1 MCQVGVRVE
10 PCQVVRAVSLT
21 TAPIPRLARRGC
33 CPCKWPSCSRQ
44 GRTTSLYNSRCFDN
58 PPLAEALRQPF
69 FDAPRAPCR
78 VLLVGAAVM
87 LRRLCRRPHWL
98 LLLLVVVVVVVVLL
112 LLLLLLPLAPIS
124 DDLGVNASSTSR
136 RTGKSC
142 VERVWESNQCRN
154 APVTSCTFA
163 IYTFVAASVSS
174 CVLCHKTMPSLGT
187 SYLHWCKP
195 FPLAARSQLVAVRAR
210 KDAPQIAQAVRRM
223 LFVGSFSWLPITLPV
238 GSPYF
243 LPASR
248 MTGWVIT
255 LSCLVRTVNILLSR
269 GGSCCF

>member
-98 LLLLVVVVVVVVLL
+98 LLVLVVVVVVVVLL
-112 LLLLLLPLAPIS
+112 LLLLLLPL
-124 DDLGVNASSTSR
+124 LLSSLPAYR
-136 RTGKSC
+136 R
-142 VERVWESNQCRN
+142 RL
-154 APVTSCTFA
+154 
-163 IYTFVAASVSS
+163 VSY
-174 CVLCHKTMPSLGT
+174 CE
-187 SYLHWCKP
+187 
-195 FPLAARSQLVAVRAR
+195 
-210 KDAPQIAQAVRRM
+210 
-223 LFVGSFSWLPITLPV
+223 TLPSACTAP
-238 GSPYF
+238 GTD
-243 LPASR
+243 LR
-248 MTGWVIT
+248 
-255 LSCLVRTVNILLSR
+255 
-269 GGSCCF
+269 